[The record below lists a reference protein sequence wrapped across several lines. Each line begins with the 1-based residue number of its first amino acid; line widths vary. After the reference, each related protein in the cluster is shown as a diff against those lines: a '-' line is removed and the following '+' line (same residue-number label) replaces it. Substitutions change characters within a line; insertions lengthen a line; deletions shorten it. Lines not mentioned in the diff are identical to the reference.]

1 MRQIRKIQVR
11 ILDFN
16 SSRTEVITVAVSHK
30 AEASSNRAKVEPVS
44 AAHPNRRNLEETLI
58 SEAAFKEDVE
68 IIAEVIN
75 NFSSK
80 IITVLDLV
88 ALRLNLEE
96 TIINEEASK
105 IKTKEAEEVVV
116 ATEAVKVTTV
126 QTHKIRALAL

>member
-1 MRQIRKIQVR
+1 MHQVR

-16 SSRTEVITVAVSHK
+16 NSRTEVITAGENLK
-30 AEASSNRAKVEPVS
+30 AEDSSNRVKVELVS

-58 SEAAFKEDVE
+58 AAAFKEDVE

-96 TIINEEASK
+96 TIINEGASK

-116 ATEAVKVTTV
+116 ATEAVRVTTV